1 MLASPL
7 TLFRRLPPAVRLL
20 ITGALVNRLG
30 GFIVP
35 YLAIVLR
42 REFRLTASEVGLL
55 LTCYGAGSLVSV
67 LIGGVVAD
75 RLGRRLAMM
84 ASLFGGGGLACLMG
98 LSPSIRVFI
107 PLLVIFGFVAD
118 LYRPAAS
125 SVIGDLLPPAQ
136 RAVGFAALRPA
147 QPFRSIQPGCPQ
159 AFDDTQVGRAHDDNI
174 AAVQATDANEVAA
187 IRVRYEFPKHEFRQL
202 HWN

>member
-7 TLFRRLPPAVRLL
+7 TLLRRLPPAVRLL

-42 REFRLTASEVGLL
+42 REFRLSPSEVGLL

-75 RLGRRLAMM
+75 RLG
-84 ASLFGGGGLACLMG
+84 GVW
-98 LSPSIRVFI
+98 P
-107 PLLVIFGFVAD
+107 
-118 LYRPAAS
+118 
-125 SVIGDLLPPAQ
+125 
-136 RAVGFAALRPA
+136 
-147 QPFRSIQPGCPQ
+147 
-159 AFDDTQVGRAHDDNI
+159 
-174 AAVQATDANEVAA
+174 
-187 IRVRYEFPKHEFRQL
+187 
-202 HWN
+202 

>member
-42 REFRLTASEVGLL
+42 REFRLSTSEVGLL

-67 LIGGVVAD
+67 LIGGGVAD
-75 RLGRRLAMM
+75 RHDRPPPHLA
-84 ASLFGGGGLACLMG
+84 APLRGGGLGRLERG
-98 LSPSIRVFI
+98 S
-107 PLLVIFGFVAD
+107 
-118 LYRPAAS
+118 AA
-125 SVIGDLLPPAQ
+125 
-136 RAVGFAALRPA
+136 
-147 QPFRSIQPGCPQ
+147 
-159 AFDDTQVGRAHDDNI
+159 I
-174 AAVQATDANEVAA
+174 AAVHPPPRMLCPVG
-187 IRVRYEFPKHEFRQL
+187 RP
-202 HWN
+202 